1 MRIIFVCTGNTC
13 RSPMAESY
21 AKARFKDKDIV
32 FESRGV
38 MAGDTTINDRSAAI
52 IDRENLERPSAP
64 HQLTAADTADSLLL
78 VMTASHKD
86 VVGRQFPEAD
96 VRMISEYAGEGVED
110 VMDPYGGTMDDY
122 EVTFVQLKKFID
134 EFDL

>member
-13 RSPMAESY
+13 RSPLAESY

-32 FESRGV
+32 FESRGL
-38 MAGDTTINDRSAAI
+38 MAGATDINDRSAAI

-64 HQLTAADTADSLLL
+64 SQLMAADTADSLLL

-86 VVGRQFPEAD
+86 IVEKQFPEAD
-96 VRMISEYAGEGVED
+96 VRMMSEYAGEGIED

-122 EVTFVQLKKFID
+122 EETFVQLKKFID

>member
-32 FESRGV
+32 FESRGL
-38 MAGDTTINDRSAAI
+38 MGGATAINDRSAAI
-52 IDRENLERPSAP
+52 IDRENLERPSDP
-64 HQLTAADTADSLLL
+64 SQLTAADTADSLLL

-86 VVGRQFPEAD
+86 VVAKQFPEAD
-96 VRMISEYAGEGVED
+96 VRMISEYAGEGIED

-122 EVTFVQLKKFID
+122 EDTFVQLKKFID